1 MTVKFFAYLRD
12 ADFAGCS
19 QLDWPAAEDVHQ
31 LGRQLSDRFGEKF
44 RGEFFTPDGT
54 DLGER
59 IIVLVN
65 GRRTTFLNG
74 AHTPLKEDDV
84 VQIFPVV
91 AGG

>member
-1 MTVKFFAYLRD
+1 MTVKIFAYLRD
-12 ADFAGCS
+12 ADFAGCKE
-19 QLDWPAAEDVHQ
+19 LEWPAAEDVFQ

-44 RGEFFTPDGT
+44 RGEFFTPDGS

-65 GRRTTFLNG
+65 GRRTTFLDG
-74 AHTPLKEDDV
+74 VRTRLKPDDV